1 MNGSSGISFPTHLH
15 PLKLKAFEQVDKE
28 VLREVLSN

>member
-1 MNGSSGISFPTHLH
+1 LPVKQRRGTRLH
-15 PLKLKAFEQVDKE
+15 PLKLKAIEQVDKE